1 MITVDAIKSV
11 DVSTRAKRKKA
22 ACLALALLEH
32 IHAAEEAVLGNV
44 PPNLQGGAVYANAEC
59 SAETILDAIM
69 GLMDAY

>member
-1 MITVDAIKSV
+1 MITVDVINSV

-32 IHAAEEAVLGNV
+32 IHAAEETVLENI
-44 PPNLQGGAVYANAEC
+44 PANLQSGDAYANAEC
-59 SAETILDAIM
+59 SAEIILDAIM